1 MWQACQFCLV
11 TLFQAVPL
19 RPCLTSSGICHRMLG
34 AGRAS
39 GEPLEIAWADTGRLG
54 ITSQYAAAPMRQ
66 VILEYAFY
74 RRNAAVQGGMAPHL
88 LRMMKR
94 ARAELQA
101 AAEQILRVFVDADN
115 VEVSH
120 QEMGLT

>member
-1 MWQACQFCLV
+1 M
-11 TLFQAVPL
+11 
-19 RPCLTSSGICHRMLG
+19 
-34 AGRAS
+34 
-39 GEPLEIAWADTGRLG
+39 EIAWADTGRLG
-54 ITSQYAAAPMRQ
+54 ITTQYAAAPMRQ

-101 AAEQILRVFVDADN
+101 AAEQILRVSVDADN
-115 VEVSH
+115 LEISYQEV
-120 QEMGLT
+120 GLT